1 MPLITPNLWRASMA
15 GGLAGGVNATLCYL
29 RLPVPIEESAVN
41 LHWHVI
47 PAGWAHGALLALVA
61 VAASEFARRRRS
73 ALMWCAVPFV
83 AWLGGYLAWIPLDLS
98 VSGRSVAQS
107 LAWPAEG
114 QPEVISILWTPLP
127 YFGAVA
133 GLLYF
138 CLLRAGSVTPR
149 WVLILGASASGILG
163 SLWWWVEWGPWYF
176 SLIHGTMWGSS
187 VGLALSWKHRAA
199 EQ

>member
-1 MPLITPNLWRASMA
+1 MA
-15 GGLAGGVNATLCYL
+15 GALAGGVNATLCYL

-47 PAGWAHGALLALVA
+47 PAGCAHGALLALVA
-61 VAASEFARRRRS
+61 VAASEFARRRRT
-73 ALMWCAVPFV
+73 ALIWCAVPFV

-98 VSGRSVAQS
+98 VSGRSAAES

-114 QPEVISILWTPLP
+114 GSQVISILWTPLP

-133 GLLYF
+133 GLLYLS
-138 CLLRAGSVTPR
+138 LLLARSLTSR
-149 WVLILGASASGILG
+149 WVFILAATAAGTLG
-163 SLWWWVEWGPWYF
+163 SLWWWIEWGPWYF
-176 SLIHGTMWGSS
+176 SLIHGTVWGSF
-187 VGLALSWKHRAA
+187 VGLALSWRRRAA